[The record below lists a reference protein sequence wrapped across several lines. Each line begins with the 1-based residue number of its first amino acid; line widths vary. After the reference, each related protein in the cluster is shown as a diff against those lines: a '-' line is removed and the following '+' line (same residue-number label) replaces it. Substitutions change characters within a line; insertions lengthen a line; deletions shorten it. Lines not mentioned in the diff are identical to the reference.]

1 MSSRV
6 LRPRAKGM
14 RKQASFCCGGGGRP
28 QSRPCLGP
36 ARVSPGFAPVPG
48 RMRAEIGP
56 NVGRAWAESGPRLG
70 RNRTWAKLDPN
81 WAEARPNTWSKPER
95 AATRPNWGRN
105 NVNTEPKPAGSRP
118 KPIRYRTGA
127 KVSQT
132 AADTRPK
139 QGRNPAELR
148 PKIDRD
154 RVGPTFGVERVA
166 PTDRSR
172 PGRPG
177 SGQVL
182 DLSRRSFGPASAQ
195 YRPNLGQVSARR
207 RPGGGPTRRPD
218 PALAGLEPGLSPV

>member
-14 RKQASFCCGGGGRP
+14 RKQASFCCGGGGHP

-56 NVGRAWAESGPRLG
+56 NVGRAWAESGPRFG

-81 WAEARPNTWSKPER
+81 WAEPRPNTWSKPER
-95 AATRPNWGRN
+95 AATGPNWGRN
-105 NVNTEPKPAGSRP
+105 NVNAEPKPAGSRA

-139 QGRNPAELR
+139 QGRNKAETRPSSGRKLTETGLGRHLVLGGLR
-148 PKIDRD
+148 RPTEADRAGPDPD
-154 RVGPTFGVERVA
+154 RFWTC
-166 PTDRSR
+166 
-172 PGRPG
+172 
-177 SGQVL
+177 
-182 DLSRRSFGPASAQ
+182 
-195 YRPNLGQVSARR
+195 LGAVSAKLRHSI
-207 RPGGGPTRRPD
+207 GPI
-218 PALAGLEPGLSPV
+218 